1 MKKQLDNVRVDME
14 TVSSQS
20 KKTQEQQKLECKDV
34 EEKDILVTLQDV
46 NGRYQTMKQELE
58 EKENEGPIFM
68 SKVEAFD
75 VKMQL
80 QQETMSEIEEKDA
93 IRSSERNEKV
103 QKAAVRLAQEEARVL
118 MFQEENNRLMN
129 QVAEMLENQQQQ
141 ERDMQILM
149 KENERLQLKMGE
161 LRQQLGRAQQEQ
173 QDTEQM
179 YFEVASNLNHAR
191 RHLDE
196 LKQVTGHEDVGE
208 DVDRVRE
215 LKTQMANWEP
225 EKAASAEKWMLEKQQ
240 LTQQIESLTSAN
252 EKANA
257 ELVNVAH
264 IREQLLVDVGIDLT
278 YESIK
283 LLFDTK
289 NNEIQMLTDQLST
302 ADDFQEQVICEAISA
317 GVAEAEAL
325 RSQLKTLQTQY
336 TFEASEKL
344 ERDKTIEELRA
355 DLERVAEE
363 HSSLLL
369 ANEYECRRACEAL
382 AEIEQLRKQLKK
394 EKIEKEQLSD
404 DFFVIESKIEA
415 LVAVLQ
421 VEKRTFADVDTK
433 ISDHSRLGILKK
445 YLDYVQEQY
454 VSAVKANQRQ
464 DEAELLQKRIHR
476 YEVENQL
483 VSAKLEEC
491 EIALKANAEKFAVRG
506 LGTSFDA
513 EKKYALLG
521 DDAGSVISAGKTGES
536 CNGDSPGLERELELT
551 RAQLHAVEAEM
562 AACKSENLRM
572 IFEVAKTADSVS
584 RLKKDHEVLLGTH
597 REKSLELQTMIVQY
611 MSMESV
617 NQTLAS
623 DLTSKSDDLQCC
635 LEAFAMQREDF
646 QSIIAD
652 LNIKAEQEYNKIKR
666 DMEDIKAENDVLE
679 ERMSE
684 LLAIADSRSEPDE
697 RQEKN
702 REVEEL
708 RSSLVQAKVN
718 FLEQKQQLSA
728 LEKKLVDVSK
738 LGSSTCTVNN
748 VLDAE
753 RREFEAALIEMIEM
767 EKKLQ
772 VAYEAKQCLESALQ
786 ERMEAKAELEDRLS
800 VAEDKIAELEQQ
812 LEQKVALIATIEEQ
826 LRSVEEEREKLAD
839 EYTKT
844 KSKLERSRG
853 KLEEKAIELETFKT
867 TTNMLKDERTR
878 LFNEIALLKDKIA
891 KSEVQKAE
899 MADSQ
904 ELANEELEDQLNE
917 LADKIAEIE
926 AEKQDLRA
934 RLEDTVYQSEEDI
947 HQLRERLYILEE
959 EKSGMD
965 DDNLNL
971 ERTIEDLKAKLG
983 TLEEQKE
990 KLEAANESSC
1000 HQLILL
1006 EDRVEKATSEIATL
1020 SVEKHNL
1027 TDLQQ
1032 SLEGNLSA
1040 LHDEKAKREQ
1050 TLEEATLKLR
1060 DELDQMIVRV
1070 GTLQTQLTQSVA
1082 EKQELSIALTGLQE
1096 RFQTDKLAHEEVV
1109 AKLELQT
1116 SENKAFENKIRV
1128 LKQMAEKAL
1137 QSVQANHDK
1146 LSEAESRAAV
1156 LVEERDTAGLLL
1168 HEKELANKAL
1178 ATQCE
1183 SLQQQVNKLNSAYE
1197 ILERKQLEE
1206 ADAAKETIC
1215 SLTDAEA
1222 KLVESIESLKR
1233 EMAEAESCIMVLV
1246 EERDEARKDLTT
1258 KDLKI
1263 EMMTAQQGELDLAVE
1278 KLENELRILQGQHAT
1293 EAKAAEEV
1301 ICNLRKSNAQAE
1313 TRVDDLNE
1321 SLLEAGRSLQSI
1333 HQQLT
1338 ESELHVRALEKERDV
1353 IRSFLTE
1360 KESTHE
1366 ILSTLQEDL
1375 QKKMDVLELEL
1386 KELRETSSA
1395 ELAAANDTIACLQ
1408 MLEVDQAEKL
1418 AVVRQEL
1425 AEAEGCVLVLVE
1437 ERDAAKKMLS
1447 KRELTIEVL
1456 GAEHGELQLKSQSMT
1471 TELDALRNKTAAE
1484 ARAAEVYVQNLKEEL
1499 RCATESL
1506 KLAQEEVAASELRLA
1521 SLTAEFEAVG
1531 KTLSDFDTEHKTLNS
1546 QKKDLEECIE
1556 NLKAK
1561 IENLETDHAASLTS
1575 SEEAVHMLK
1584 TSEAELKELLEL
1596 LQRELS
1602 DSAFRSQSLADEC
1615 DCLRET
1621 LSKNEKIISYST
1633 HQTEHYQ
1640 QRTLSL
1646 ENELQQMQRQRES
1659 DTLTAEE
1666 TIRSLHESELQTVA
1680 TLEATRQELCETQAR
1695 AVSAEEERE
1704 AARKALSELESHR
1717 ESQSAEAESLQKR
1730 IQSLENVATLEATR
1744 QELCETQAR
1753 AVSAEEEREAAR
1765 KALSELESHREAQS
1779 AEAESLQKRI
1789 QSLESELQEL
1799 RSQQATRQ
1807 ELCETQARAVSAE
1820 EEREAA
1826 RKALSELESHREAQ
1840 SAEAESLQKRIQ
1852 SLESELQELRSSIVA
1867 TLEATRQELCE
1878 TQARAVSAEEEREA
1892 ARKALSE
1899 LESHREAQSAE
1910 AESLQKRIQSL
1921 ESELQEL
1928 RSQRESDTLTAEETI
1943 RSLHESGLQTV
1954 ATLEATRQELCE
1966 TQARAVS
1973 AEEER
1978 EAARK
1983 ALSELESHREAQ
1995 SAEAE
2000 SLQKRIQSLESELQE
2015 LRSQRESDT
2024 LTAEETIRSLHESEL
2039 QTVATLEATRQE
2051 LCETQARAVSAEEE
2065 REAARKALSELESH
2079 REAQSAEAESLQ
2091 KRIQSLESE
2100 LQELRSQ
2107 RESDTLTAEET
2118 IRSLH
2123 ESGLQ
2128 IVATLE
2134 ATRQELCETQARA
2147 VSAEEEREAAR
2158 KALSELESHRESQS
2172 AEAESL
2178 QKRIQ
2183 SLESE
2188 LQELRSQR
2196 ESDTLTAE
2204 ETIRSLHES
2213 GLQIVATLE
2222 ATRQELCET
2231 QARAVSAEEEREAAR
2246 KALSELESHREA
2258 QSAEAESLQKR
2269 IQSLES
2275 ELQELRSQRES
2286 DTLTAEETI
2295 RSLHESELQTV
2306 ATLEAT
2312 RQELCE
2318 TQARAVSAEEEREA
2332 ARKALSELESH
2343 REAQSAEAES
2353 LQKRIQSLESEL
2365 QELRSQRES
2374 DTLTAEETIR
2384 SLHESG
2390 LQIVATLEATR
2401 QELCETQARAVSA
2414 EEEREAA
2421 RKALSELESHREAQS
2436 AEAESL
2442 QKRIQSLESEL
2453 QELRSQR
2460 ESDTL
2465 TAEETIRSLHE
2476 SELQTVATL
2485 EATRQELCETQAR
2498 AVSAEEEREAARK
2511 ALSELE
2517 SHREAQS
2524 AEAESLQK
2532 RIQSLESEL
2541 QELRSQR
2548 ESDTLTAEETIRSL
2562 HESELQTVATL
2573 EATRQELCETQARA
2587 VSAEEEREAARKAL
2601 SELESHREA
2610 QSAEAESLQKRIQ
2623 SLESELQELRSQ
2635 RESDTLTAE
2644 ETIRSLHESELQTVA
2659 TLEATRQELCETQAR
2674 AVSAEE
2680 EREAARKALSE
2691 LESHREA
2698 QSAEAESLQKRIQS
2712 LESELQELRSQRE
2725 SDTLTAEETIR
2736 SLHESELQTVA
2747 TLEATRQELCET
2759 QARAVSAEEER
2770 EAARK
2775 ALSELES
2782 HREAQSAE
2790 AESLQKRIQSLESE
2804 LQELRS
2810 QRESDTLT
2818 AEETIRSLH
2827 ESELQTVAT
2836 LEATRQELCEAQARA
2851 VFFESEYNSLVVV
2864 VKEKEGVL
2872 GMLRGEKFTLLGKVQ
2887 SLEARIAGLDY
2898 ELEERAKELSIG
2910 AQQIERLESQ
2920 VGQTQRQLGDQLR
2933 TSEAASAEEL
2943 EKLKDQVASLSV
2955 ASGSAI
2961 KELSFLREQRVAEEE
2976 SYAAGIA
2983 RKDDVILTLKM
2994 KLEEVMGAYKRLK
3007 GHLKELQDR
3016 LTQQSTS
3023 NAYLKTSNDE
3033 LKALYSASTME
3044 LDALKAEFALFRAQP
3059 VAMEEELRQSNEKI
3073 AQYETQIEDFKKRVV
3088 AYDDEVAQVQKQQDM
3103 ALHDQKEKLLMAF
3116 AARDEAAQLK
3126 VVKLEKSL
3134 VVLTES
3140 VEQKEHEIQ
3149 SMAERL
3155 RHIEQEQ
3162 VKAGSDQEEKVR
3174 KYEAERMELV
3184 AQLSSASETIEKLSL
3199 ATDASVSIERETMSQ
3214 LAKQITQLE
3223 LEVKVQTEGANA
3235 ARVAL
3240 ETYKKRAHIALKKA
3254 LSENKLNLKKAAESA
3269 MKLENE
3275 VLLAKGRI
3283 SILKIELEEA
3293 RRRMVEIESAGDIL
3307 AQNTCKALEA
3317 DKRSQEA
3324 VRQLE
3329 IDSLKAEVRQLKE
3342 ALDSEKVRL
3351 EFQMK
3356 QLTERNGALNN
3367 EIASLQDE
3375 VRIQNTVAEEAVR
3388 AKEKEIYDLS
3398 KQLHAALAAVASL
3411 ASNEAG
3417 GRHSSSPPPLSPIEK
3432 ERRSTVSST
3441 HSFGSERNNS
3451 FFEEQR
3457 NHHLAA
3463 AVEDLCPISLASKMT
3478 GPNCVE
3484 QHLTAPVDDDND
3496 EIVSLKRLLQEMES
3510 KSIVFQKKYEDA
3522 CALLEQ
3528 AHRQNEHFGKHSAQ
3542 DLNIEYLKNVVIKYI
3557 ASQVRSEKDQLV
3569 PVIAAL
3575 LHFSPQEHHQVMV
3588 AHRKTSDES
3597 GGLFGGVF
3605 SLFGA
3610 STMTTSVPKPLH
3622 YYKPSSS
3629 TIGSDK
3635 ISETAVDSKE
3645 KNGILA
3651 SSNADPSDDENFVI
3665 PLNPFAV

>member
-1561 IENLETDHAASLTS
+1561 IENLETDQAASLTS

-1717 ESQSAEAESLQKR
+1717 E
-1730 IQSLENVATLEATR
+1730 
-1744 QELCETQAR
+1744 
-1753 AVSAEEEREAAR
+1753 
-1765 KALSELESHREAQS
+1765 
-1779 AEAESLQKRI
+1779 
-1789 QSLESELQEL
+1789 
-1799 RSQQATRQ
+1799 
-1807 ELCETQARAVSAE
+1807 
-1820 EEREAA
+1820 
-1826 RKALSELESHREAQ
+1826 
-1840 SAEAESLQKRIQ
+1840 
-1852 SLESELQELRSSIVA
+1852 
-1867 TLEATRQELCE
+1867 
-1878 TQARAVSAEEEREA
+1878 
-1892 ARKALSE
+1892 
-1899 LESHREAQSAE
+1899 AQSAE

-1943 RSLHESGLQTV
+1943 RSLHESELQTVATLEATRQELCETQARAPKREAESLQKRIQSLESELQELRSQRESDTLTAEETIRSLHESELQTV

-2123 ESGLQ
+2123 ES
-2128 IVATLE
+2128 
-2134 ATRQELCETQARA
+2134 
-2147 VSAEEEREAAR
+2147 
-2158 KALSELESHRESQS
+2158 
-2172 AEAESL
+2172 
-2178 QKRIQ
+2178 
-2183 SLESE
+2183 E
-2188 LQELRSQR
+2188 LQ
-2196 ESDTLTAE
+2196 T
-2204 ETIRSLHES
+2204 
-2213 GLQIVATLE
+2213 VATLE

-2736 SLHESELQTVA
+2736 SLHESELQT
-2747 TLEATRQELCET
+2747 
-2759 QARAVSAEEER
+2759 ARAVSAEEER

-3451 FFEEQR
+3451 FLEEQR